1 MLAIWEAIKHT
12 DFVITR
18 GAFVGMDTD
27 IDSKKRVL
35 DSAKIFVRAMG
46 YLDHAIHQEEC
57 L

>member
-1 MLAIWEAIKHT
+1 VLAIWKAIKHT
-12 DFVITR
+12 DFEFTR
-18 GAFVGMDTD
+18 GAFAGMETDT
-27 IDSKKRVL
+27 DSKKRVL